1 MESAAEGLVV
11 TGARKRTNWR
21 DVRVKEKKK
30 TGKMA
35 RERERETKADT
46 LECKGMRLKCAL
58 GCPSGGHFPILV
70 CFSATA
76 C

>member
-35 RERERETKADT
+35 RERERERQKQTHWNAK
-46 LECKGMRLKCAL
+46 E
-58 GCPSGGHFPILV
+58 
-70 CFSATA
+70 
-76 C
+76 